1 MFFKKAKFFLDLTG
15 EDNSSDA
22 NGAEKAPVAVV
33 VAPVAPAAVAVAPAA
48 EAPAAAA
55 VAPVTATAAPIT
67 AAPTAAAPSTTAP
80 TTAAVATAAR
90 TTAEEIAAEL
100 AAAQANRPPAS
111 TVTFAPDC
119 LVPGAGLARARRTGG
134 ANLAGFRDIARSM
147 MKN

>member
-15 EDNSSDA
+15 EDQASNGK
-22 NGAEKAPVAVV
+22 GAEKAPIVAAVI
-33 VAPVAPAAVAVAPAA
+33 APVAPAAAAPAAVAPATA
-48 EAPAAAA
+48 ALAPDTPSAAK
-55 VAPVTATAAPIT
+55 TAAPTT
-67 AAPTAAAPSTTAP
+67 AAPTAAA
-80 TTAAVATAAR
+80 AAVSTAVR

-111 TVTFAPDC
+111 IVTFAPDC
-119 LVPGAGLARARRTGG
+119 LVPGASLARRRRTAG

>member
-15 EDNSSDA
+15 EDNGSTA
-22 NGAEKAPVAVV
+22 KGVEKAPVVAAV
-33 VAPVAPAAVAVAPAA
+33 VAPVAPVEPAAVAVAPAA
-48 EAPAAAA
+48 VAPVVVASGTFTAAPSAAAA
-55 VAPVTATAAPIT
+55 DNGVPV
-67 AAPTAAAPSTTAP
+67 
-80 TTAAVATAAR
+80 AAVATAAR

-119 LVPGAGLARARRTGG
+119 LVPGASIARRRRTGG

-147 MKN
+147 MKS

>member
-15 EDNSSDA
+15 EDQSTNGK
-22 NGAEKAPVAVV
+22 GAEQAPVAAVIAP
-33 VAPVAPAAVAVAPAA
+33 VAPVAPAAVAVAV
-48 EAPAAAA
+48 APVAVAPSAAA
-55 VAPVTATAAPIT
+55 VAPSTTST
-67 AAPTAAAPSTTAP
+67 APTAAAVTTG
-80 TTAAVATAAR
+80 VR

-119 LVPGAGLARARRTGG
+119 LVPGASIARRRRTGG

-147 MKN
+147 MKS

>member
-15 EDNSSDA
+15 EDQASNGK
-22 NGAEKAPVAVV
+22 GAEKAPIVAAVI
-33 VAPVAPAAVAVAPAA
+33 APVAPAAAAPAAVAPATA
-48 EAPAAAA
+48 ALAPDTPSAAK
-55 VAPVTATAAPIT
+55 TAAPTT
-67 AAPTAAAPSTTAP
+67 AAPTAAA
-80 TTAAVATAAR
+80 AAVSTAVR

-119 LVPGAGLARARRTGG
+119 LVPGASLARRRRTAG

>member
-1 MFFKKAKFFLDLTG
+1 M
-15 EDNSSDA
+15 
-22 NGAEKAPVAVV
+22 PVA
-33 VAPVAPAAVAVAPAA
+33 AV
-48 EAPAAAA
+48 
-55 VAPVTATAAPIT
+55 
-67 AAPTAAAPSTTAP
+67 S
-80 TTAAVATAAR
+80 TAAR

-119 LVPGAGLARARRTGG
+119 LVPGASLSRRRRTAG